1 MLKFSKK
8 ELLNEISGTANER
21 FQSIALYTY
30 YILLNGASKTAE
42 SLKHQHGRTDALD
55 ARQKKSTSSTFLQ
68 QWRTPPV
75 HPATVAAERIE
86 RELMNREFFLVVPI
100 ASTGV

>member
-42 SLKHQHGRTDALD
+42 SLKHQHGQT
-55 ARQKKSTSSTFLQ
+55 RQTHDKRNQLPQLSCNNDE
-68 QWRTPPV
+68 R
-75 HPATVAAERIE
+75 HPYILRRSQLKES
-86 RELMNREFFLVVPI
+86 N
-100 ASTGV
+100 AS